1 MTADRTFFVTGAAQG
16 IGRAV
21 AEAIAESGGHLALC
35 DMQAD
40 VVTAMARDLV
50 RRHGVRAIGYALDVR
65 DAAATDAIARRA
77 EVEIGPIYG
86 AVPAAGITRNA
97 PAIKIGADQWADVLN
112 VNLSGS
118 FFTAQAVA
126 RGMIER
132 RSGSLVT
139 IASITAF
146 GGQPGRSNYA
156 ASKWGLIGLTK
167 SLAVEWGSYGIRVNG
182 VGPNA
187 VATPLFFDGVPKE
200 FIDGVMLD
208 RTPMGRIAQPE
219 EIASVVLFLL
229 SDKAA
234 YVNGAVIPVDG
245 GLTSG
250 FLTHSQG
257 RDFGSRAIA
266 NTT

>member
-1 MTADRTFFVTGAAQG
+1 MIADRTFLVTGAAQG

-35 DMQAD
+35 DLKAD
-40 VVTAMARDLV
+40 EATELARDLAQ
-50 RRHGVRAIGYALDVR
+50 RYAIRAQAYELDVR
-65 DAAATDAIARRA
+65 DASATAVVVRRA
-77 EVEIGPIYG
+77 EAEVGLIYG
-86 AVPAAGITRNA
+86 AVPAAGITRNG
-97 PAIKIGADQWADVLN
+97 PAITIDPEQWADVLS
-112 VNLSGS
+112 VNLSGT

-132 RSGSLVT
+132 RSGTLVT

-146 GGQPGRSNYA
+146 GGQPGRANYA

-167 SLAVEWGSYGIRVNG
+167 SLAIEWGSYGIRVNG

-187 VATPLFFDGVPKE
+187 VATPLFYDGVPQD

-208 RTPMGRIAQPE
+208 RTPMGRIAQPA

-229 SDKAA
+229 SEKAA

-266 NTT
+266 NTS